1 MCLTVERQVLP
12 SAFWGSVNRRYAFAM
27 MALDWM
33 TNKMNFVLLDKK
45 CNMMCCIY
53 FSLVQ

>member
-1 MCLTVERQVLP
+1 
-12 SAFWGSVNRRYAFAM
+12 VNRRYAFGM

-45 CNMMCCIY
+45 CNVKCCIDT
-53 FSLVQ
+53 SLVQ